1 MLGLGPARVARQ
13 AAGLAQRVEVAG
25 AAGEHLVDVGL
36 VAGVPQEDVARRVE
50 HPVQGER
57 ELDGAEV
64 GAEVAVAGALDGV
77 DDELAEL
84 LGQLVQLRSGE
95 RPEVGRT
102 GDRVEEHG

>member
-1 MLGLGPARVARQ
+1 MLGLGPARVAGQ

-25 AAGEHLVDVGL
+25 ATREHLVDVRL

-50 HPVQGER
+50 HPVQGEG

-102 GDRVEEHG
+102 GDRIEEHG